1 VKDDV
6 RAWLGDH
13 GVEARAL
20 ELVHERSWANVLRV
34 ATDEGDLFL
43 KRCAPVQAF
52 EVPLTASLSAR
63 WPDRVPE
70 VVAADAERA
79 WMLLRDGG
87 SPLHDLGTV
96 EPLPLALTLYG
107 ELQRGE
113 TANVDEFLA
122 MGVPDVRLPRLA
134 VAYEPFFARD
144 HGLSPEEASR
154 LRDLAPRYRELCEE
168 LAAFGFPASIQHD
181 DLHEWNVFVRA
192 GRVRIF
198 DWGDS
203 SVAHPLFSWLK
214 PLGVA
219 ERWGLDPEPSL
230 AAYLATWRPFAPD
243 ARLRAALELA
253 VVVGGFAY
261 ALQYQRQLDA
271 MGPEVR
277 PRYEPYMPEQ
287 LRLLLRRL
295 GALA

>member
-1 VKDDV
+1 
-6 RAWLGDH
+6 
-13 GVEARAL
+13 
-20 ELVHERSWANVLRV
+20 
-34 ATDEGDLFL
+34 
-43 KRCAPVQAF
+43 
-52 EVPLTASLSAR
+52 
-63 WPDRVPE
+63 
-70 VVAADAERA
+70 
-79 WMLLRDGG
+79 
-87 SPLHDLGTV
+87 
-96 EPLPLALTLYG
+96 
-107 ELQRGE
+107 
-113 TANVDEFLA
+113 
-122 MGVPDVRLPRLA
+122 
-134 VAYEPFFARD
+134 
-144 HGLSPEEASR
+144 
-154 LRDLAPRYRELCEE
+154 
-168 LAAFGFPASIQHD
+168 
-181 DLHEWNVFVRA
+181 
-192 GRVRIF
+192 VRIF

-271 MGPEVR
+271 MGPDVR
-277 PRYEPYMPEQ
+277 PRYESYMPEQ